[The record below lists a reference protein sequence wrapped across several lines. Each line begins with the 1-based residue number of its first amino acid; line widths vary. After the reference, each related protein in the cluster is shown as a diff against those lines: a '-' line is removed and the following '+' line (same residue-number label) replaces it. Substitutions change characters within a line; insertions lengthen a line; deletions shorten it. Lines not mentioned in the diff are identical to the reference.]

1 MKRLILLFFCLFAIS
16 NALHAVTFK
25 EDTKICGVC
34 GQPVHVTI
42 AQNLLTGGGTMDLD
56 LRPAPEKRDTLKYQ
70 IQLCRKCGYCWPD
83 IAKERKHEKIA
94 KVLNAQLAFD
104 DTAALFAR
112 AAEIEIADNAPSF
125 ASYMLYMKAAW
136 VMDDLKNKRKSDDYR
151 KLAIKQMEL
160 YMERDAIAR
169 TTGDNYLA
177 LIDVLRRIGDFEKAK
192 RLLGIAELY
201 ATESVLSKILAF
213 QKKLIENKD
222 SDRYTTADA
231 LKAAK

>member
-1 MKRLILLFFCLFAIS
+1 MKRQSLLYTCLFTIS
-16 NALHAVTFK
+16 VALHAVTLK

-42 AQNLLTGGGTMDLD
+42 VQKLLTGGGSMDLD

-70 IQLCRKCGYCWPD
+70 IQVCRKCNYCWPD
-83 IAKERKHEKIA
+83 IGKERKREKIA
-94 KVLNAQLAFD
+94 AVLSKPLAFD
-104 DTAALFAR
+104 DIAALFAR

-136 VMDDLKNKRKSDDYR
+136 VMDDLKNKKKSDEYR

-160 YMERDAIAR
+160 YMERDAVAR

-177 LIDVLRRIGDFEKAK
+177 LVDVIRRIGDFEKAK
-192 RLLGIAELY
+192 RILSIGELY
-201 ATESVLSKILAF
+201 AKESVLPQILAF

-222 SDRYTTADA
+222 SGRYTTADA
-231 LKAAK
+231 LKEAK

>member
-1 MKRLILLFFCLFAIS
+1 MKRPTLLFICLFAIS
-16 NALHAVTFK
+16 TALHAVTFK

-42 AQNLLTGGGTMDLD
+42 AQNLLTGGGSMDLD

-94 KVLNAQLAFD
+94 KVLNAKLAFD

-136 VMDDLKNKRKSDDYR
+136 VMDDLKNKKKSDEYR

-192 RLLGIAELY
+192 RILSIAELY
-201 ATESVLSKILAF
+201 ATESVLPQILAF

-222 SDRYTTADA
+222 SERYTTADA
-231 LKAAK
+231 LKAVK

>member
-1 MKRLILLFFCLFAIS
+1 MKQATLLFICLFAIS
-16 NALHAVTFK
+16 AALHAVTFK

-34 GQPVHVTI
+34 GQVVHVTI
-42 AQNLLTGGGTMDLD
+42 AQNLLTGGGSMDLD

-70 IQLCRKCGYCWPD
+70 IQLCQKCGYCWPD
-83 IAKERKHEKIA
+83 IAKERKREKIA
-94 KVLNAQLAFD
+94 KVLSTKLAFD
-104 DTAALFAR
+104 DLAALFAR

-136 VMDDLKNKRKSDDYR
+136 VMDDLKNKKKSDEYR
-151 KLAIKQMEL
+151 KLAVKQMEL

-177 LIDVLRRIGDFEKAK
+177 LIDVLRRLGDFEKAK

-201 ATESVLSKILAF
+201 ATESVLPQILAF

-222 SDRYTTADA
+222 SERYTTADA